1 MKKNALIICS
11 IVFLFACEKSPL
23 LKEYESFSGDW
34 NSINATDET
43 LKNATISW
51 GDCKFKNKNLNNDN
65 HACTGK
71 IMLKEGI
78 LNILYQIN
86 ANNQIIFQSVAT
98 AEGSTDPSKT
108 LLPLELFK
116 GTWSYSLINKEIT
129 LKKIVSP
136 NQKYLNSTLQ
146 FAKIE

>member
-1 MKKNALIICS
+1 
-11 IVFLFACEKSPL
+11 
-23 LKEYESFSGDW
+23 
-34 NSINATDET
+34 
-43 LKNATISW
+43 
-51 GDCKFKNKNLNNDN
+51 
-65 HACTGK
+65 
-71 IMLKEGI
+71 MLKEGI
-78 LNILYQIN
+78 LNISYQIN
-86 ANNQIIFQSVAT
+86 ANNQIIFQSVST